1 MSVGEICNREVI
13 IVHRDETVQE
23 AAKLMRQHHVGDV
36 VVVENRNGVSAP
48 VGIVTDRDVVV
59 KIVATELDQATMTV
73 GDIMAQ
79 ELLSKELL
87 DLSKLTSYEQKKEE
101 RHRRP

>member
-13 IVHRDETVQE
+13 IVHRDETVQK

-36 VVVENRNGVSAP
+36 VVVENQNGVSAP

-59 KIVATELDQATMTV
+59 EIVATGLDQATMTV

-79 ELLSKELL
+79 EWLSKEFF

-101 RHRRP
+101 RNRS